1 MIFLLDALAGHGAII
16 PISQQ
21 PETGLCVIRRKG
33 LSDNSQ
39 LSKPHVS
46 QAAQR
51 TGRKQPIASFLNTDL
66 QGK

>member
-1 MIFLLDALAGHGAII
+1 MILLLDALAGHGAIM
-16 PISQQ
+16 PTSQQ
-21 PETGLCVIRRKG
+21 SETGLRVIRRRI

-46 QAAQR
+46 QTAQR
-51 TGRKQPIASFLNTDL
+51 TGRKQPITSCLNKDL